1 MKSNQIHASK
11 CLAQWMAHGQEMEDI
26 VNIVHEFVSYW
37 MEKLKETD
45 EERTGPVG
53 EVSTTFFFLII
64 SKILTLHPWIK
75 NFIWDSL

>member
-1 MKSNQIHASK
+1 
-11 CLAQWMAHGQEMEDI
+11 MAHGQEMEDI

-53 EVSTTFFFLII
+53 EVSTTFFF
-64 SKILTLHPWIK
+64 
-75 NFIWDSL
+75 